1 MLNFPPCLS
10 LRLFVCLAH
19 SIYISALGRGVLL
32 FSLSSSSFYMLLFGV
47 PKYNDGPMQH
57 KRRLQRVL
65 YIPRNHA
72 SVHCCV
78 LFFFFFYTKFPFR
91 FSKLRGL
98 CVCVWPR
105 STWRSL
111 SSKYFLCYWP
121 WRDDKFQSPSE
132 RTGDPGRW
140 KSTRPRIAAFG
151 RFSFWLWI
159 YFGLALH
166 GRHTAGGVHPRFPFR
181 PSPSFCDGASLDGN
195 DFRCE
200 TIGRKVEKETQEE
213 EVVRFIFYK
222 WPQLMEE
229 EEERCQ
235 ILRGRLSEGEN
246 IFFLSAGSR
255 APSLIRHR
263 NRGRII
269 KSFFFISFSLSLY
282 FSNIRWEERASGCL
296 IKIETER

>member
-1 MLNFPPCLS
+1 
-10 LRLFVCLAH
+10 
-19 SIYISALGRGVLL
+19 
-32 FSLSSSSFYMLLFGV
+32 MLLFGV

-111 SSKYFLCYWP
+111 SSKYFLCCWP

-140 KSTRPRIAAFG
+140 KSTRPRIAAFS

-181 PSPSFCDGASLDGN
+181 PFPSFCDGASLDGN

-246 IFFLSAGSR
+246 IFFCPRGRARRALSAIETAAESLR
-255 APSLIRHR
+255 A
-263 NRGRII
+263 
-269 KSFFFISFSLSLY
+269 FSLSL
-282 FSNIRWEERASGCL
+282 FLSLFISQTFDGKKEQAVVS
-296 IKIETER
+296 